1 MLKIEGIQKRV
12 EEEEFVI
19 AKSFKLGVSTE
30 EVIFLILERLQVKR
44 KKSEIKIKKC
54 YNLIRLKFSLI
65 SYINSNLLLG
75 LT

>member
-44 KKSEIKIKKC
+44 KKSEIKIKKM
-54 YNLIRLKFSLI
+54 L
-65 SYINSNLLLG
+65 
-75 LT
+75 